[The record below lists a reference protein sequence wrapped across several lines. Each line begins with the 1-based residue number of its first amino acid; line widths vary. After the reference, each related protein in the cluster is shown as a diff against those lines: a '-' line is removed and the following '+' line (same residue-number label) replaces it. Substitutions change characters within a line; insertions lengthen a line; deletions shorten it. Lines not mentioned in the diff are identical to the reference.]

1 MMLFPKF
8 LRGNLY
14 TRADAGKSNAF
25 RGRAKKA
32 VQKTGRPSNAMPG
45 PARDAAGPRDGLTHQ
60 IILM

>member
-25 RGRAKKA
+25 RGKSKK
-32 VQKTGRPSNAMPG
+32 GRPENWTA
-45 PARDAAGPRDGLTHQ
+45 
-60 IILM
+60 